1 MEYKEDIRIQKTR
14 RDLRKAILDLIT
26 EKSIEKISVK
36 EICDKAMVNR
46 ITFYKYYED
55 KFTLLDDTVNEIRDE
70 IKEKTLKNNY
80 VINTFDDASSY
91 LAEIVKNV
99 VEYIEDNRNL
109 IISVQKN
116 GDYKLFDIITYV
128 CEAAITELL
137 TQFNRIRKLK
147 YPIPVAASFIYGG
160 FVATIGYWLNHPDSI
175 NQNQLLDIINDIK
188 NNIDS
193 LEFLFEAK

>member
-55 KFTLLDDTVNEIRDE
+55 KFTLLDDTINEIRDE

-99 VEYIEDNRNL
+99 VEYIEANRYL
-109 IISVQKN
+109 ILAVQKN
-116 GDYKLFDIITYV
+116 GVFLYV
-128 CEAAITELL
+128 
-137 TQFNRIRKLK
+137 
-147 YPIPVAASFIYGG
+147 PIGKDV
-160 FVATIGYWLNHPDSI
+160 
-175 NQNQLLDIINDIK
+175 
-188 NNIDS
+188 
-193 LEFLFEAK
+193 

>member
-55 KFTLLDDTVNEIRDE
+55 KFTLLDDTINEIRDE
-70 IKEKTLKNNY
+70 IKEKTLQNNY

-99 VEYIEDNRNL
+99 VEYIEENRYL
-109 IISVQKN
+109 IIEKGHSKDGKFLYNYIIFEKQYTQK
-116 GDYKLFDIITYV
+116 GH
-128 CEAAITELL
+128 TE
-137 TQFNRIRKLK
+137 QP
-147 YPIPVAASFIYGG
+147 YM
-160 FVATIGYWLNHPDSI
+160 D
-175 NQNQLLDIINDIK
+175 NQIVLIK
-188 NNIDS
+188 
-193 LEFLFEAK
+193 